1 MGLDDITYQSGKM
14 EYRSRRACEPEF
26 ALEGYLDEAKRILA
40 EAGRTDRPE
49 PARALATSA
58 EFEHLRWFPMPEE
71 IVGELEG
78 VEKPP
83 PASDLLQV

>member
-26 ALEGYLDEAKRILA
+26 ALKGYLEEARRILA
-40 EAGRTDRPE
+40 EAEQAEHHEPIRP
-49 PARALATSA
+49 LATSA
-58 EFEHLRWFPMPEE
+58 EFEHLRWFPVPEE
-71 IVGELEG
+71 IAGELEG